1 MIGLEISIL
10 DAASS
15 TALSLG
21 APNPSRHRCLPGFLP
36 SFISLGARRFFSLIF
51 FSRKK
56 MDIFTEF
63 SGEIVSRVV
72 DSDPI
77 LYLYRVLLS
86 FTEFYRVLPSFT
98 EFYRVFE

>member
-1 MIGLEISIL
+1 
-10 DAASS
+10 
-15 TALSLG
+15 
-21 APNPSRHRCLPGFLP
+21 
-36 SFISLGARRFFSLIF
+36 
-51 FSRKK
+51 

-98 EFYRVFE
+98 DSFTEFHRVFTEFYRFLPTLLPTFNELYRLQRQMTLHDLSRI